1 MASATAAEPV
11 NQPPSTLRRV
21 VTASMAGTVVEWYEF
36 YQYATAA
43 TLVFNVVMFP
53 PSDDPYTPIIAALD
67 FGLPQD
73 QVLLWF
79 AILFAVNLQTSFLT
93 PPFGYA
99 LFYIRGIA
107 PPEIS
112 TRMIYQGIVPFV
124 IIQLVA
130 LVLTIMF
137 PQLAL
142 WLPGVLLGP

>member
-1 MASATAAEPV
+1 M
-11 NQPPSTLRRV
+11 
-21 VTASMAGTVVEWYEF
+21 
-36 YQYATAA
+36 
-43 TLVFNVVMFP
+43 
-53 PSDDPYTPIIAALD
+53 
-67 FGLPQD
+67 
-73 QVLLWF
+73 LLWF

-142 WLPGVLLGP
+142 RLPGVLLGP